1 LKPTQ
6 LEVVKIPTTN
16 IGIAQISELEIDLE
30 HINKGLNPSNKKVH
44 NKPRS
49 NYTGLEIAQI
59 FTLLDG
65 YFLNPAGKKDDYLYF
80 AQTINIK
87 NQNHLLVFCVHK
99 NSTHVAGVITFYK
112 IKEHK

>member
-1 LKPTQ
+1 MKPTH

-30 HINKGLNPSNKKVH
+30 HINKGLNPRNKKAH

-49 NYTGLEIAQI
+49 NYTGFEIAQF

-65 YFLNPAGKKDDYLYF
+65 YFLDPTGKKDDYLYF

-87 NQNHLLVFCVHK
+87 HQNHMMVFCIHK

-112 IKEHK
+112 IKERK